1 MPGVLAMTAFE
12 VGYPMTLLVLME
24 ADNVPVHVP
33 QVAANIR
40 RLARRATVVLQPRA
54 QRLDRTP

>member
-24 ADNVPVHVP
+24 ADNALVHMP
-33 QVAANIR
+33 KG
-40 RLARRATVVLQPRA
+40 LGFTVVKRRPG
-54 QRLDRTP
+54 